1 MVNKAPIWPRPTS
14 TRLNQRAEE
23 FKANLKAVAESLA
36 NHDQVD
42 SVSTRH
48 VDQSFSA
55 LARVGLTCRKFY
67 RRAEFETACGG
78 ILIGAAF
85 ASHDCVELCVGRTA
99 ADTLRLYRRDRDP
112 NVCHRF
118 FPLDSWQLSQHRRLA
133 APPLSST
140 AA

>member
-85 ASHDCVELCVGRTA
+85 ASHDCVELCVGE
-99 ADTLRLYRRDRDP
+99 LRPIHYGYIAGIAIP
-112 NVCHRF
+112 MFVIGF
-118 FPLDSWQLSQHRRLA
+118 FLWIHSVLVQRETEFQ
-133 APPLSST
+133 
-140 AA
+140 